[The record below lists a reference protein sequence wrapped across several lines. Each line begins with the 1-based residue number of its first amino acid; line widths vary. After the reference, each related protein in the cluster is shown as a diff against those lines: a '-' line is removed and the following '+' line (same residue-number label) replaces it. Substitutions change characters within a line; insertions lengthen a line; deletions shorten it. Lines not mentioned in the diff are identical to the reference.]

1 MKKII
6 LLMVVALAFCVLDI
20 AHERWGNG
28 NVPEINLMIV

>member
-1 MKKII
+1 MPNIDI
-6 LLMVVALAFCVLDI
+6 GISYLDI